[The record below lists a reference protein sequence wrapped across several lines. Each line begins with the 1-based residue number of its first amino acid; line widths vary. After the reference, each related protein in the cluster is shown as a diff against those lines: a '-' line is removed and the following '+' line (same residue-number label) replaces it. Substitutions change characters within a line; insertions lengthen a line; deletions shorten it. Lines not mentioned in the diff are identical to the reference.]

1 MCRFLYPWSMEPTGN
16 SIRLLHAADAALF
29 REIRLEALRSSPE
42 AFGSTFEA
50 EAAQPLS
57 LFSERLESGAIMFGA
72 FRGSETGSEIVGI
85 AGLRLNQSTKE
96 AHKGLL
102 VSMYVRPEARNSG
115 VGQHLVE
122 TILEYARGR
131 VELVQLSVVRENQPA
146 LRLYSRLGFVE
157 YGVERN
163 ALKQDGR
170 YFDEVLMAIDLKP
183 EKQAGK
189 ARGDAKS
196 A

>member
-1 MCRFLYPWSMEPTGN
+1 METMDIP
-16 SIRLLHAADAALF
+16 IRLLCAADDALY
-29 REIRLEALRSSPE
+29 REIRLEALRLSPE

-50 EAAQPLS
+50 ENAQPLS
-57 LFSERLESGAIMFGA
+57 WFSERLQSGAKIFGA
-72 FRGSETGSEIVGI
+72 FHGSEIGSEIVGL
-85 AGLRLNQSTKE
+85 AGLRLNRSTKE

-115 VGQHLVE
+115 VGQRLVE

-131 VELVQLSVVRENQPA
+131 AELVQLSVVRENQPA

-183 EKQAGK
+183 VEQAQTGK
-189 ARGDAKS
+189 TRGEAKS
-196 A
+196 G